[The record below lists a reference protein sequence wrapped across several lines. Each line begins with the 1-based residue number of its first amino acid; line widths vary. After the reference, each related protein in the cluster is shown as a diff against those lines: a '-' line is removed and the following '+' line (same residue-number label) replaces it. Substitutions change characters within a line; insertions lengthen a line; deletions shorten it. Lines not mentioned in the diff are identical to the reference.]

1 MTLTHVVRILHITNM
16 SLPICPKH
24 KCQMTYMSYTLEQYP
39 ITMPS
44 KPKLPEKVLPKYVA
58 ATCQGTQQLLL
69 SIPALEMQLL
79 ENWSEKC
86 VQLFET
92 FLAYYVELNWG
103 TKENAELLT
112 FLREMPR
119 ESWRWLDKAGWYS
132 AQDWLHWKGV
142 HERELHVYT
151 LAPAVK
157 WKNYKNNFFKKARMC
172 YH

>member
-1 MTLTHVVRILHITNM
+1 MILTHVVRILHITT

-24 KCQMTYMSYTLEQYP
+24 KCQMTYMSYTLELYP

-79 ENWSEKC
+79 ENWSEEC
-86 VQLFET
+86 VQLFGA

-103 TKENAELLT
+103 TKESNAELLT
-112 FLREMPR
+112 FLREMPK
-119 ESWRWLDKAGWYS
+119 ESWRWLDKAGCIGTLPKTGFIEKVS
-132 AQDWLHWKGV
+132 MKGSS
-142 HERELHVYT
+142 
-151 LAPAVK
+151 
-157 WKNYKNNFFKKARMC
+157 MC
-172 YH
+172 IP